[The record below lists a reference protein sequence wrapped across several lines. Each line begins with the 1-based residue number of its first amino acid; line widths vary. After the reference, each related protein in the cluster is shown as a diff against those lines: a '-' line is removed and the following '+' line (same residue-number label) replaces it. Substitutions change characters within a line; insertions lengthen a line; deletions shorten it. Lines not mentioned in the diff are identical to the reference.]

1 MGQSACVL
9 HDVPE
14 RPDLDLAVGAHCG
27 HQAPA
32 LAHVHRT
39 HPAPHV
45 VELGVGLFAAEKSR
59 KFICLQSFGKQSACG

>member
-14 RPDLDLAVGAHCG
+14 RPDLDLAVGAHRG
-27 HQAPA
+27 HQAPP

-39 HPAPHV
+39 HATPHV
-45 VELGVGLFAAEKSR
+45 VELGMGLFAAEKSTEL
-59 KFICLQSFGKQSACG
+59 INLQSLRKQSACG